1 MYRSLKFMWEKK
13 KTTNH
18 QELRIVIL
26 QKHFLD
32 GVPLKGYVAS

>member
-1 MYRSLKFMWEKK
+1 MYRSLKFMWGK